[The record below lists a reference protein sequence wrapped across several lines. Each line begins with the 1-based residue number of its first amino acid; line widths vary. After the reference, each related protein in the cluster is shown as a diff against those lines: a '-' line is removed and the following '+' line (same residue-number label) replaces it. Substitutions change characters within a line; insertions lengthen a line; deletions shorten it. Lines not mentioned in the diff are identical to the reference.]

1 MRRRVRVDDGA
12 FEAIVAQLEGSA
24 VGPRSSCLWTL
35 PVQGRERHRS
45 SVSEMRGLR
54 VPGAVQGPCAILTV
68 LDASRAEDVVF
79 QRSVHGCTV
88 LL

>member
-1 MRRRVRVDDGA
+1 
-12 FEAIVAQLEGSA
+12 
-24 VGPRSSCLWTL
+24 
-35 PVQGRERHRS
+35 
-45 SVSEMRGLR
+45 MRGLR